1 MVIIKMQVNGQKLV
15 IVEEESQAD
24 SQENVGSDG
33 DERNQSDY
41 SSAQGFWINVNRF
54 NSSRWVW

>member
-15 IVEEESQAD
+15 IVEEESQAED

-41 SSAQGFWINVNRF
+41 SGQGF
-54 NSSRWVW
+54 